1 MVSAISSIIPLLMPS
16 PITQNLDALKKAQ
29 QLDSEIHRTLILLEE
44 IPAQRAQ
51 LKSEL
56 ELEKIRL
63 NESEKSFKDIQLKL
77 KVKELELSQKETQ
90 IKKLDGQL
98 SQVKTNKEYAALQQE
113 IASLKADNSLLEE
126 GIIHILDEV
135 DAAKEETRREKEKF
149 ASITKSFQD
158 QDNEMAG
165 QEKTLQGRLADLK
178 KQREESVAQLPPEL
192 GELYSRIA
200 LKKHGLAL
208 AVVSGEVCAACQMK
222 LRPQLINEIRLGEQI
237 IVCENCSRILY
248 FEN

>member
-1 MVSAISSIIPLLMPS
+1 MAS
-16 PITQNLDALKKAQ
+16 PITQNLDVLKKAQ
-29 QLDSEIHRTLILLEE
+29 QLDSEIHHAHILLEE
-44 IPAQRAQ
+44 IPSQRAQ

-56 ELEKIRL
+56 ELEKTRL
-63 NESEKSFKDIQLKL
+63 NELEKSLKEIQLKQ
-77 KVKELELSQKETQ
+77 KDKELELAQKELQ

-98 SQVKTNKEYAALQQE
+98 SQVKTNKEYGALQQE

-126 GIIHILDEV
+126 AIIHIMDEV
-135 DAAKEETRREKEKF
+135 DAAKEETRKEKENL
-149 ASITKSFQD
+149 ASIAKSFQD
-158 QDNEMAG
+158 RDSEMAS
-165 QEKTLQGRLADLK
+165 QEKSLQGRLADLN

-200 LKKHGLAL
+200 LKKEGLAL
-208 AVVSGEVCAACQMK
+208 AVVNGEVCAACQMK

-248 FEN
+248 FDN

>member
-1 MVSAISSIIPLLMPS
+1 MAS
-16 PITQNLDALKKAQ
+16 PITQNLDVLKKAQ
-29 QLDSEIHRTLILLEE
+29 QLDSEIHHAHILLEE
-44 IPAQRAQ
+44 IPSQRAQ
-51 LKSEL
+51 LKSDL
-56 ELEKIRL
+56 ELEKTHL
-63 NESEKSFKDIQLKL
+63 NELEKSLKDIQLKL
-77 KVKELELSQKETQ
+77 KEKELELAQKEMQ

-113 IASLKADNSLLEE
+113 IASLKADNSVLEE

-135 DAAKEETRREKEKF
+135 DAAKEETRKEKEKLV
-149 ASITKSFQD
+149 SVTKSFQER
-158 QDNEMAG
+158 DNEMAG
-165 QEKTLQGRLADLK
+165 QEKALQGRLEGMQ

-192 GELYSRIA
+192 RELYNRIA
-200 LKKHGLAL
+200 LKKQGLAL

-222 LRPQLINEIRLGEQI
+222 LRPQLLNEIRLGEQI

>member
-1 MVSAISSIIPLLMPS
+1 MPS
-16 PITQNLDALKKAQ
+16 SITQNLDALKKAQ
-29 QLDSEIHRTLILLEE
+29 QIDREIHDTEVRLEE
-44 IPAQRAQ
+44 IPSERAQ

-56 ELEKIRL
+56 ELEKTHL
-63 NESEKSFKDIQLKL
+63 NEIEKSSRDIQLKL
-77 KVKELELSQKETQ
+77 KDKELELSQKETQ

-113 IASLKADNSLLEE
+113 ISSLKADNSLLEE

-135 DAAKEETRREKEKF
+135 EAAKDEARKEKEKL
-149 ASITKSFQD
+149 AGITKSFQD
-158 QDNEMAG
+158 KDNEMAA
-165 QEKTLQGRLADLK
+165 QEKSLQERLVDLK
-178 KQREESVAQLPPEL
+178 KQREASVAQLPVEL
-192 GELYSRIA
+192 RELYNRIA
-200 LKKHGLAL
+200 AKKKGLAL
-208 AVVSGEVCAACQMK
+208 ALVNGEVCAACQMK